1 MKIEF
6 HQAFGTEYKTMAKG
20 NIRFNELLDKSHGRV
35 HGKIHL
41 FGKFPFLANIVV
53 NNPFLACISLFK
65 VIRRNTRTMYNLSK
79 VLVSL

>member
-6 HQAFGTEYKTMAKG
+6 HQAFGTEYKTMAPG

-41 FGKFPFLANIVV
+41 FGILPFLVNIVM
-53 NNPFLACISLFK
+53 NSPFLVSISCLK
-65 VIRRNTRTMYNLSK
+65 
-79 VLVSL
+79 SLKEALKQYV